1 MSEIH
6 KTAASLRFFGANVD
20 PDEITALLGHPPTVG
35 ARANGLWHTHNG
47 TPKTARRGFW
57 RREVERVSPGDL
69 DGQIDQL
76 LAPLSGDLSV
86 WLRLSSDF
94 DADIYC
100 GLFMQEECEG
110 LGLSPRTL
118 SRLGERG
125 LVLNL
130 EIYGP
135 GLAD

>member
-35 ARANGLWHTHNG
+35 ARANGVWHTHNG

-69 DGQIDQL
+69 DGQIDQRGFGSKY
-76 LAPLSGDLSV
+76 PVGDNKTYEGRQINDRIEVTILQ
-86 WLRLSSDF
+86 
-94 DADIYC
+94 
-100 GLFMQEECEG
+100 LF
-110 LGLSPRTL
+110 
-118 SRLGERG
+118 
-125 LVLNL
+125 
-130 EIYGP
+130 
-135 GLAD
+135 

>member
-1 MSEIH
+1 
-6 KTAASLRFFGANVD
+6 
-20 PDEITALLGHPPTVG
+20 
-35 ARANGLWHTHNG
+35 
-47 TPKTARRGFW
+47 
-57 RREVERVSPGDL
+57 VSPGDL
-69 DGQIDQL
+69 DSQIDQL